1 MPENVTA
8 NNGKRVSYAEQ
19 WFRPELLNLP
29 AYVPG
34 GVVEDA
40 EIIKLASNELPFP
53 PLKQVQAA
61 VQSELGELNR
71 YPDMFA
77 TGLRADLAR
86 FHDWDG
92 GIVIGGGSTALIEKI
107 MQALVRPEHNQV
119 VYAWRSFEAYPIAV
133 QAAGGTSV
141 QVPLTAGGAHDLD
154 AMRAAISEQTAAVFL
169 CSPNNPTGVAL
180 THSDVEA
187 FLERV
192 PLSVPVVLDEAYI
205 DFVDM
210 DDAVNSRALLDV
222 YPNLVVLRT
231 FSKAYGLAALRC
243 GYALCSPEFA
253 TPLGAIMTPFGVN
266 ALAQA
271 AARAAL
277 ASQIQMR
284 HNVEWVIAER
294 EKLLGALAEMGI
306 DVPRSQSN
314 FVWFDFGEK
323 TADFVAACEAEK
335 LRVRAFGS
343 EGVRV
348 TVGEASGTQ
357 RLLRA
362 LEMCH

>member
-1 MPENVTA
+1 MSENMNE
-8 NNGKRVSYAEQ
+8 NNGEGVSYAEQ
-19 WFRPELLNLP
+19 WFRPELLSLP

-34 GVVEDA
+34 GVVEDP
-40 EIIKLASNELPFP
+40 EVVKLASNELPFP

-61 VQSELGELNR
+61 IQSELGGLNR

-107 MQALVRPEHNQV
+107 MQAVVRPGREQV

-133 QAAGGTSV
+133 QAAGGMSV
-141 QVPLTAGGAHDLD
+141 QVPLADGGAHDLE
-154 AMRAAISEQTAAVFL
+154 AMLAAVSEQTAAVML

-180 THSDVEA
+180 THSEVEA

-192 PLSVPVVLDEAYI
+192 PTSAPVVLDEAYI

-243 GYALCSPEFA
+243 GYALCSSEFA

-284 HNVEWVIAER
+284 GNVEWVIAER

-335 LRVRAFGS
+335 LRVRAFGN

-362 LEMCH
+362 LQSYS

>member
-1 MPENVTA
+1 MSEDRKDNSSE
-8 NNGKRVSYAEQ
+8 GVSYSEQ
-19 WFRPELLNLP
+19 WFRPELLSLP

-40 EIIKLASNELPFP
+40 EVIKLASNELPFP

-61 VQSELGELNR
+61 VQAGIGDLNR

-77 TGLRADLAR
+77 TGLRDDLAR
-86 FHDWDG
+86 FHEWDG

-107 MQALVRPEHNQV
+107 MQAVVRPGREQV

-141 QVPLTAGGAHDLD
+141 QVPLTGGKAHDLD
-154 AMRAAISEQTAAVFL
+154 AMLAAVDDSTAALML

-180 THSDVEA
+180 THSEVA
-187 FLERV
+187 SFLERV
-192 PLSVPVVLDEAYI
+192 PTSVPVVLDEAYI

-210 DDAVNSRALLDV
+210 DDAVNSRALLED

-253 TPLGAIMTPFGVN
+253 SPLSAIMTPFGVN

-277 ASQIQMR
+277 ASQIQVR
-284 HNVEWVIAER
+284 SNVEWVCAER
-294 EKLLGALAEMGI
+294 AKLMRELAALGI
-306 DVPRSQSN
+306 DVPKSQAN
-314 FVWFDFGEK
+314 FVWFDCGEK
-323 TADFVAACEAEK
+323 TADFVRACEAEK
-335 LRVRAFGS
+335 LRVRAFSG

-348 TVGEASGTQ
+348 TIGETTGTQ

-362 LEMCH
+362 LQTYY